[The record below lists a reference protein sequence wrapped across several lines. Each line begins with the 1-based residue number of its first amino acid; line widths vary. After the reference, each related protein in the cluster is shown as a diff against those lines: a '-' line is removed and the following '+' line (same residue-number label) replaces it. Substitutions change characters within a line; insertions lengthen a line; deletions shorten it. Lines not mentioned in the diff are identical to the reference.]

1 MAKGADKNKKSA
13 ASLFFEALG
22 KGFKEIGVTFVEGD
36 IKTKLSYIIFGLG
49 PILRGQ
55 ILIGIALLLCEVLFF
70 YFMAGFGWQ
79 YLSKFST
86 LGTVATKKVGRKTV
100 YGDNSFLILLFGG
113 MTVMLL
119 GLVGEYLAR
128 ILAEAKQRPL
138 YIIRESNYGESD
150 RKAG

>member
-70 YFMAGFGWQ
+70 YFMAGFGW
-79 YLSKFST
+79 
-86 LGTVATKKVGRKTV
+86 
-100 YGDNSFLILLFGG
+100 
-113 MTVMLL
+113 
-119 GLVGEYLAR
+119 
-128 ILAEAKQRPL
+128 
-138 YIIRESNYGESD
+138 
-150 RKAG
+150 